1 MSPKFGIIRDLSMRF
16 VMIKEKKNKQYYNNN
31 DVINEINSSSE
42 RSSNLISSCSNI
54 ELPNYNYTPKY
65 IQTYEKCNYLFRE
78 FDIEFNKLKEEQQK
92 QIVPTFNE
100 TEAKLISENIQ
111 IITQKMTIK
120 LQGCKNLTKELN
132 TMLVPS
138 SLDEHIKKN
147 MYHNLL
153 NRLADSSKSLQINEE
168 IYLKKY
174 QEINGIEVN
183 NSIINSVENYSFET
197 EQTNFNFNS
206 NKDCIDSLNIF
217 KVRNQNI
224 DNILN
229 IVNELHI
236 IFEEVT
242 NIVLY
247 QGTILDRIDY
257 NIYETR
263 YNIRRGNRQLGKTED
278 NLKNGCVRRMNQIL
292 IIAILIMGI
301 IIIFKHFI

>member
-1 MSPKFGIIRDLSMRF
+1 MSPKFGIIRDLSIRF
-16 VMIKEKKNKQYYNNN
+16 VMIKEKKNKHYYNNN
-31 DVINEINSSSE
+31 DVISEINSSSE
-42 RSSNLISSCSNI
+42 NSSNLISSYSNI

-78 FDIEFNKLKEEQQK
+78 FDTEFNKLKEEQQK

-100 TEAKLISENIQ
+100 TEAKLIAQNIQ

-120 LQGCKNLTKELN
+120 LQECKNLTKELN

-138 SLDEHIKKN
+138 SLDEHIKTN
-147 MYHNLL
+147 MHQNLL
-153 NRLADSSKSLQINEE
+153 NRLAETSKSLQINEE

-206 NKDCIDSLNIF
+206 NKDCMDSLNIL
-217 KVRNQNI
+217 KIRNQNI

-236 IFEEVT
+236 IFEEVA
-242 NIVLY
+242 NMVLH
-247 QGTILDRIDY
+247 QGTIFDRIDY

-263 YNIRRGNRQLGKTED
+263 YNIRRGNRQLGETED

-301 IIIFKHFI
+301 MILFKHFI